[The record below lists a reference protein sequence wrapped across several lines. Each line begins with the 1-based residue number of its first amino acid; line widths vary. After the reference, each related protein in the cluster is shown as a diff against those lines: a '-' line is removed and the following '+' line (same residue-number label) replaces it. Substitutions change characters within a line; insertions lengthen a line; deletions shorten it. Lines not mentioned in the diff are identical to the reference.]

1 MSKLSL
7 GFSLEETLLPQRVK
21 TDSGENDEEKK
32 SNVYSENKDCN
43 KYPLDSDEWEQAWT
57 NRASAFCHN

>member
-1 MSKLSL
+1 MLKLSL

-21 TDSGENDEEKK
+21 TDSGENDEEKN

-43 KYPLDSDEWEQAWT
+43 KYPLDSDE
-57 NRASAFCHN
+57 